1 MPVRVSIGLG
11 SNLGDRARHIA
22 DAVTELAQLGE
33 PVAVSSLYESAPIG
47 GPDQGPYI
55 NAVVVIETDHGVRE
69 VLDVCMAI
77 EKRHGRE
84 RRERWGPRT
93 LDLDILLYGDRSID
107 EPGLTVPHPHLGER
121 RFVLAPLLEAEPE
134 ATLPDGTTGRFATR
148 RGVRPGGGKDRSPWW
163 ATRRCSRGLL
173 SHRHRCS
180 GPVVAFGQA
189 AVVDSRTGASLYP
202 GTGTR
207 RD

>member
-22 DAVTELAQLGE
+22 DAVTELAQLGK

-134 ATLPDGTTGRFATR
+134 ATLPDGTTVDSLLA
-148 RGVRPGGGKDRSPWW
+148 GVSCQEVERIGRPGGQR
-163 ATRRCSRGLL
+163 AA
-173 SHRHRCS
+173 
-180 GPVVAFGQA
+180 VAAVFFLTGAA
-189 AVVDSRTGASLYP
+189 AVVLWWLLGKLL
-202 GTGTR
+202 
-207 RD
+207 